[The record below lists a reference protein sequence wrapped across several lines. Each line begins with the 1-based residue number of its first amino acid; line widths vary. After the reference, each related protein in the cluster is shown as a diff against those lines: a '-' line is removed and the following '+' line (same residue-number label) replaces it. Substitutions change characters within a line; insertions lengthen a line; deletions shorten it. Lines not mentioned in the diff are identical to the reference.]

1 MRRPSIENAAE
12 TRRVRRAHLLAN
24 LVFLLAGLGFGSAV
38 YLARTRFHKLVA
50 GGRTTAWI
58 LLVAAGVAVFVLA
71 SRLQGRARRLERA
84 LRRASGSSDEGD
96 EDDDDDG
103 T

>member
-1 MRRPSIENAAE
+1 MRRPSIENAALV
-12 TRRVRRAHLLAN
+12 RRVRRAHLLAN
-24 LVFLLAGLGFGSAV
+24 LVFGVAGLGFGSAV

-71 SRLQGRARRLERA
+71 SRLQRRATRLERE
-84 LRRASGSSDEGD
+84 LRGESADAD
-96 EDDDDDG
+96 EDDG